1 MPGYDE
7 YSEAEATEW
16 KEEFVLDYG
25 QRKALLPSRCARSGW
40 APGNGT
46 VTFTIV
52 QDNQQTSTRAA
63 DGKIIYRNTDQD
75 DVSVALTEALGA
87 ERITNFSAFKS
98 SADQRKI
105 QYTRVKNAIERDM
118 DDKVLD
124 VLDGTTHVEDSG
136 TIAGGAASGTGFVMN
151 STNALELIA
160 IWHQRTV
167 GAEGEVTCVMSIK
180 AFLQMEADPKI
191 SNRDYSNEMPL
202 SRGKKPFTWMG
213 VLWMPFPRPLDG
225 EGTNAAKCWV
235 FDRNA
240 VGWHDTGDAT
250 LRVGF
255 NDEHLYHF
263 TNGQEWCATHQL
275 LDDGVTEFLHED
287 TEPFPAP

>member
-1 MPGYDE
+1 MSGYDE
-7 YSEAEATEW
+7 YSESEAEEW
-16 KEEFVLDYG
+16 NEEFILDYG
-25 QRKALLPSRCARSGW
+25 QRKALLPSRCIRSGW

-52 QDNQQTSTRAA
+52 QDNQVTSTRGA

-75 DVSVALTEALGA
+75 TVSTDLTEALGA
-87 ERITNFSAFKS
+87 ERITNFTAFKS
-98 SADQRKI
+98 SVDQRKI

-136 TIAGGAASGTGFVMN
+136 TIAGGAATGLGFVM
-151 STNALELIA
+151 TAANALELIA
-160 IWHQRTV
+160 IWHARTV
-167 GAEGEVTCVMSIK
+167 GAEGEVTALLSIK

-191 SNRDYSNEMPL
+191 SSRDYNNEMPL

-213 VLWMPFPRPLDG
+213 VLWMPYPRPLDG
-225 EGTNAAKCWV
+225 ETTSAAKNWM

-240 VGWHDTGDAT
+240 VGWHDTGDPK

-263 TNGQEWCATHQL
+263 TNGQEMCATQQL
-275 LDDGVTEFLHED
+275 LADGVTEFLHDD
-287 TEPFPAP
+287 TEPFPA